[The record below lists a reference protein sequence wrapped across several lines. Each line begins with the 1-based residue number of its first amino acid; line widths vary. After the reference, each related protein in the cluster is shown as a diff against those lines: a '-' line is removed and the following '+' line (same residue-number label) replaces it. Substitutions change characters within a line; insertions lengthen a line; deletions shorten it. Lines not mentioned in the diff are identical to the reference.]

1 MKDHSLDFSSLLHIQ
16 KDTALGYFFT
26 AIKNRKNIFF
36 EAALGTLVLN
46 LISLA
51 TSIYSMQ
58 VYDRVIPNNGTQ
70 TLWVLTIGVI
80 LAIFVE
86 FFIKEARAYMV
97 DKACKVI
104 DLELSEFF
112 FTKAV
117 RVRMD
122 ARPSTIGTF
131 AAQIRLYESVRNFMT
146 STTLFLIADIPF
158 ALLFIG
164 VIAMISGPIAV
175 VPLLL
180 FPLAVGVGFIFKKPI
195 ERITNKSLIESTM
208 KNGLLIESIDG
219 IESIKTHKAENHF
232 IGRWNDLS
240 DSISQSDLELKKH
253 MAVSSGLSQSI
264 QQIAY
269 ISMVAVGVYEIMAG
283 NLTMGGLLAAT
294 IISQRA
300 LAPAAQIVNVLTQW
314 EHSKMALKGLDAMLM
329 LPADGEREHGESN
342 VKPQNCEGE
351 LILHQV
357 KFAYGNKGA
366 ISIPNLTIKKGEKVA
381 IIGSIGSGKSTL
393 LKVLSGLYK
402 PTEGRCFID
411 HIDMSHLDPEFM
423 RTNIAYMPQQT
434 RLFNA
439 TLRENIVMGCS
450 QDPGDDAI
458 MNAAKKCGFI
468 DTILNHPQG
477 MGMMI
482 SEGGHG
488 MSGGQ
493 KQLASVVKLLLQDN
507 TKVLLLD
514 EPSSSLDGRYE
525 ELAIN
530 AILEIFKTQ
539 TIVYTTH
546 KTNLLKHADRIIVMQ
561 NGAITADGP
570 RDQVLQALAAPRITN
585 PEKDKK

>member
-1 MKDHSLDFSSLLHIQ
+1 MKSHSLDFSSHIHA
-16 KDTALGYFFT
+16 KKNTALDYFFT
-26 AIKNRKNIFF
+26 AIKNRKGIFF
-36 EAALGTLVLN
+36 EAALGTLILN
-46 LISLA
+46 IIGLA

-70 TLWVLTIGVI
+70 TLWVLTVGVI
-80 LAIFVE
+80 LAVLIE
-86 FFIKEARAYMV
+86 FFIKEARAFMV

-104 DLELSEFF
+104 DLELSDFF

-122 ARPSTIGTF
+122 MRPPTIGTF

-158 ALLFIG
+158 ALMFIG
-164 VIAMISGPIAV
+164 VIALISGPIAI

-180 FPLAVGVGFIFKKPI
+180 FPLAVTVGFIFKKPI
-195 ERITNKSLIESTM
+195 ERITNKSLVESTL

-219 IESIKTHKAENHF
+219 IESIKTHKAEGHF
-232 IGRWNDLS
+232 IGKWNALS

-253 MAVSSGLSQSI
+253 MTVSSGISQAI

-269 ISMVAVGVYEIMAG
+269 IVMVAVGVYEIMEG

-300 LAPAAQIVNVLTQW
+300 LAPAAQIVNILTQW
-314 EHSKMALKGLDAMLM
+314 EHSKMALKGLDAMLL
-329 LPADGEREHGESN
+329 LPADGEREHGEQN
-342 VKPQNCEGE
+342 VKPETCTGE
-351 LILHQV
+351 ILLNQV
-357 KFAYGNKGA
+357 KYVYGNKGA
-366 ISIPNLTIKKGEKVA
+366 ISIANLMIKSGEKVA
-381 IIGSIGSGKSTL
+381 IIGPIGSGKSTL

-402 PTEGRCFID
+402 PSEGRVFVD
-411 HIDMSHLDPEFM
+411 HIDMSHLDPDFM
-423 RTNIAYMPQQT
+423 RTHIAYMPQQT

-439 TLRENIVMGCS
+439 TLRDNMVMGLS
-450 QDPGDDAI
+450 EDPGDDAV

-493 KQLASVVKLLLQDN
+493 KQLAAVVKVLLNDE

-530 AILEIFKTQ
+530 AIFDTFKTR
-539 TIVYTTH
+539 TIVYATH
-546 KTNLLKHADRIIVMQ
+546 KTNLLKHADRIIIMQ
-561 NGAITADGP
+561 NGVVTADGP
-570 RDQVLQALAAPRITN
+570 RDQILQALAAPRAVAAEKETN
-585 PEKDKK
+585 